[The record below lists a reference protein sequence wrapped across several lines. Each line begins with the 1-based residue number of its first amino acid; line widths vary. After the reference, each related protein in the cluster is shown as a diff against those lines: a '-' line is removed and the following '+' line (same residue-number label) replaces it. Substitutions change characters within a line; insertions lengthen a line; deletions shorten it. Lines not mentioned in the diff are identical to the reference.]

1 MLAVGGC
8 RRSEQHT
15 RERAE
20 SLVGHQPSTITSP
33 SSGEME
39 ENRGERHKEIERMRG
54 QEATGFGSIP
64 LTTPENLQTV
74 EKYRKEV
81 AGWI

>member
-1 MLAVGGC
+1 
-8 RRSEQHT
+8 
-15 RERAE
+15 
-20 SLVGHQPSTITSP
+20 
-33 SSGEME
+33 ME